1 MKQVKVKVGDRCAVK
16 GKEGESDRVGT
27 VMFVGT
33 THDGPGIWVY
43 I

>member
-1 MKQVKVKVGDRCAVK
+1 MKQVKVKVGDRCTVIS
-16 GKEGESDRVGT
+16 KEGESDRVGT

-33 THDGPGIWVY
+33 THDGPGVWVR